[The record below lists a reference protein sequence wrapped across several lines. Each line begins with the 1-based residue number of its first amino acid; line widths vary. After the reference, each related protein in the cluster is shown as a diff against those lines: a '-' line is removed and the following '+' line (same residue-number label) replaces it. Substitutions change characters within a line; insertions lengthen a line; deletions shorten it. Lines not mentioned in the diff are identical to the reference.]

1 MRDIVDTIAKNTGDL
16 AAIADSSGG
25 LIYINRLACKILKIT
40 GETSSAA
47 EFLSKAKDGNRQ
59 EFNRIVAHRD
69 TSGAIDYFSFHLPAL
84 LENSTRGT
92 AHQPGPEKLQALIDA
107 SKTIFSSNS
116 IEELLKNTL
125 NSACMLTGCRV
136 SAYCK
141 VPEAS
146 ADLFPVRKY
155 FTSDDL
161 SPGQIE
167 PALRHAADMLKY
179 EPFLKILE
187 HQSSIRLIESTASN
201 GPKAGE
207 QTGAKNTSC
216 PMIFAPMQELQA
228 YSRSI
233 ILVWD
238 PGKTEFRDGEEVLL
252 SELASFASM
261 AMKHFQAGQMP
272 DHMSMEMD
280 QIFSA
285 LAEPVIAYDKAGT
298 PVMANPAAL
307 EMLGFDPVG
316 MPGETFIQK
325 KALLYPNG
333 RPVPFEKL
341 PCQRALAGNT
351 VRGETYLR
359 TDTKGSERIYEFNA
373 VPLIHNNEIAG
384 AVTVVRDETERN
396 RLMDQLETERTA
408 LQAII
413 NNAPEAIVVVDEECR
428 VVMTNP
434 AARRL
439 YNQSPEYSHGDGTEP
454 VSMEIPYDPVDL
466 PLARSVFQGEMIVDY
481 ELTTCFPDG
490 EYRYI
495 LVNTA
500 PIRNPGGEIT
510 GAVGIFHD
518 ITQRKRERLELRRAR
533 DELEKRVEE
542 RTFELRHLSHRMLD
556 TLESDRQKIAK
567 ELHDSLG
574 ASLAAIKFSLEEKL
588 AQMPPDPPDNIM
600 SLENIVSYLTDTIKE
615 TKRISATLRPTI
627 LDDLG
632 LLATITWLCRELNFF
647 YQNIRI
653 VEQID
658 ILEEEIEE
666 PLKIVIYRIIQEA
679 MNNAAKHGRP
689 KTIELH
695 LKKNNE
701 RIELAIIDDGS
712 GFDPQIRLNS
722 SDPMSGHGIQG
733 MRERARI
740 CGGEFKIHS
749 SPGNGTR
756 VSADFPNHFCNAGD

>member
-1 MRDIVDTIAKNTGDL
+1 MRDIVDTLAKNTEDL
-16 AAIADSSGG
+16 AAISDSSGS
-25 LIYINRLACKILKIT
+25 LIYINRLACKILKIAE
-40 GETSSAA
+40 ETSSAA
-47 EFLSKAKDGNRQ
+47 EFLSKAKNGNRP

-69 TSGAIDYFSFHLPAL
+69 KNGAIDCFSFHLPAL
-84 LENSTRGT
+84 LGNSIRSTT
-92 AHQPGPEKLQALIDA
+92 HQPGPEKLQALIDA
-107 SKTIFSSNS
+107 SKTIFSANS

-125 NSACMLTGCRV
+125 SSACMLTGCRV
-136 SAYCK
+136 SAYCE
-141 VPEAS
+141 VPEPP

-155 FTSDDL
+155 CTSDDL

-187 HQSSIRLIESTASN
+187 NQRSIRLLESTASN
-201 GPKAGE
+201 SPKTGD
-207 QTGAKNTSC
+207 QTQEKNTSC
-216 PMIFAPMQELQA
+216 PMIFAPMPNLQA
-228 YSRSI
+228 YNRSV

-238 PGKTEFRDGEEVLL
+238 PEKSEFRDGEEVLL
-252 SELASFASM
+252 AELASFGSLALG
-261 AMKHFQAGQMP
+261 HFQGGQMP

-285 LAEPVIAYDKAGT
+285 LAESVISYDKAGT

-316 MPGETFIQK
+316 MPGESFIQK

-341 PCQRALAGNT
+341 PCQRALTGNT

-359 TDTKGSERIYEFNA
+359 TDAKGSERIYEFNA

-384 AVTVVRDETERN
+384 AVTVARDETERN

-413 NNAPEAIVVVDEECR
+413 NNAPEAIVVVDEECG

-439 YNQSPEYSHGDGTEP
+439 YNQSPEYSQGNGTEP
-454 VSMEIPYDPVDL
+454 APAEIPYDPVDL

-500 PIRNPGGEIT
+500 PIRNPGGKIT

-518 ITQRKRERLELRRAR
+518 ITQRKRERLELRRTR

-588 AQMPPDPPDNIM
+588 AQMPSDPPDNIM
-600 SLENIVSYLTDTIKE
+600 SLENVVSYLSDTIKE

-632 LLATITWLCRELNFF
+632 LLVTITWFCREFNLF
-647 YQNIRI
+647 YQDIRI

-658 ILEEEIEE
+658 VKEEEIEE
-666 PLKIVIYRIIQEA
+666 PLKIVIYRTMQEA

-689 KTIELH
+689 KTIELR
-695 LKKNNE
+695 LNKNND
-701 RIELAIIDDGS
+701 RIELEIIDDGS
-712 GFDPQIRLNS
+712 GFEPQTRLNS

-733 MRERARI
+733 MKERARI

-749 SPGNGTR
+749 GPGNGTR
-756 VSADFPNHFCNAGD
+756 VSVDFPNHF